1 MAALNCLIFKINTS
15 LYAVD
20 AGMVVGVEN
29 NPALQKFPGQPS
41 FINGLAEIRGVLT
54 PVISVR
60 SHFGLPSIDTRDKAV
75 LVIKDEKGQKA
86 YQTDGVEAIT
96 YLDFDDSSKAPQLIR
111 SFAACVQKVTML
123 NGQPV
128 ILMDLPTILTEN
140 ETNALNAFV
149 DAISEQKE
157 EE

>member
-29 NPALQKFPGQPS
+29 NPALQKFPGQPA
-41 FINGLAEIRGVLT
+41 FIDGLAEIRGSLT
-54 PVISVR
+54 PVINVR
-60 SHFGLPSIDTRDKAV
+60 SHFGLPATDTKDKAV
-75 LVIKDEKGQKA
+75 LVIKDASGQKA

-96 YLDFDDSSKAPQLIR
+96 FLDFDDTNNAPMIIKT
-111 SFAACVQKVTML
+111 FAACVQKITMHD
-123 NGQPV
+123 GQPV

-140 ETNALNAFV
+140 EKTALNDFIEM
-149 DAISEQKE
+149 ISEKE
-157 EE
+157 E